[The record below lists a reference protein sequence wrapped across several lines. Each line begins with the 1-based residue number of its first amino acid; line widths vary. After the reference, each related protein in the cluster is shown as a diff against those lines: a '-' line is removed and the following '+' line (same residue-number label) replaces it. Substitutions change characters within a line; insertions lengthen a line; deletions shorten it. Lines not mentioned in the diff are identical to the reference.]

1 MLDPYAIIKKP
12 LVTEKGTVLAET
24 ANSYVFEVAP
34 DANKVQIRKAVE
46 QLFDVNVVKV
56 STMLRKGKVKG
67 LGWRSWKRPDCK
79 RAVVKLQDGQ
89 AIEFI

>member
-1 MLDPYAIIKKP
+1 MIDPYLVIRKP
-12 LVTEKGTVLAET
+12 LVTEKGTTLSEK
-24 ANSYVFEVAP
+24 ANSYVFEVALN
-34 DANKVQIRKAVE
+34 ANKVEIRKAVE
-46 QLFDVNVVKV
+46 QLFDVNVIKV

-79 RAVVKLQDGQ
+79 RAIVKLQDGQ

>member
-1 MLDPYAIIKKP
+1 MLDPYQIIKKP
-12 LVTEKGTVLAET
+12 LVTEKGTTLSET
-24 ANSYVFEVAP
+24 ANSYVFDVAP
-34 DANKVQIRKAVE
+34 KANKVQIRKAVE
-46 QLFDVNVVKV
+46 QLFGVNVVKV

-79 RAVVKLQDGQ
+79 RAIVKLQDGQ